1 VTRAQQQAR
10 ALEALF
16 AQSLRP
22 EGFRRD
28 GRNWRRDLPELIL
41 VVNLQRSRWGA
52 NFYVNIG
59 VFVNAIRDE
68 PWDIRD
74 RTKPRAE
81 ESHYR
86 IRLED
91 LFADQPI
98 VPPNKISAAVERM
111 HHLLDVGMGGAG
123 SVPRESELATII
135 EKRLIPFLR
144 LCKNE
149 AGLRAAIVAV
159 VRDSFGATGVLRDR
173 LRLPLGLLQP
183 DS

>member
-1 VTRAQQQAR
+1 MSKTPEDIEKLFTR
-10 ALEALF
+10 LLK
-16 AQSLRP
+16 P
-22 EGFRRD
+22 EGFKRD

-52 NFYVNIG
+52 NFYLNIG
-59 VFVNAIRDE
+59 VFVKAIHGE

-74 RTKPRAE
+74 RSRPRSE

-91 LFADQPI
+91 LFADQQI

-111 HHLLDVGMGGAG
+111 HRLLDFLDRIGAAR
-123 SVPRESELATII
+123 REAELTAII
-135 EKRLIPFLR
+135 EERLIPFLR
-144 LCKNE
+144 RCKDE

-159 VRDSFGATGVLRDR
+159 VRDSFGATGVLRNH